1 MPSKLK
7 MKKSKSKRSVSTAC
21 WMQNDDGTL
30 SLTIGSKKSNTDS
43 ETSDIS
49 TSPESDSLSKESLD
63 CNGNFTNGIIIKSPQ
78 LKQSTFSIATAT
90 TTTTPTTI
98 LNSPIKI
105 LKSNWSQNVL
115 GYRERQQMKRHDEMT
130 KE

>member
-21 WMQNDDGTL
+21 WIQNDDGTMC
-30 SLTIGSKKSNTDS
+30 LTIGSKKPNAES

-49 TSPESDSLSKESLD
+49 TSPESVKLSKESPD
-63 CNGNFTNGIIIKSPQ
+63 CNGNFTNGIILKSPQ
-78 LKQSTFSIATAT
+78 RKQSAFSIA

-105 LKSNWSQNVL
+105 LKSNWSQNVI
-115 GYRERQQMKRHDEMT
+115 GYRERQQIKRHDEMT

>member
-30 SLTIGSKKSNTDS
+30 SLTIGSKKSNTES
-43 ETSDIS
+43 ETSDTS
-49 TSPESDSLSKESLD
+49 TSPESVSLSKETLD
-63 CNGNFTNGIIIKSPQ
+63 CNGNFTNGIILKSPQ
-78 LKQSTFSIATAT
+78 SAKQSEFSIA

-105 LKSNWSQNVL
+105 LKSNWSQNVI
-115 GYRERQQMKRHDEMT
+115 GYRERQQVKRHDEMT